1 MKITLP
7 EGHEWREHP
16 SHSASETLFICKDCQ
31 ASFLHDMIDG
41 STHFEVGINDDC
53 EDGETPEQETI

>member
-16 SHSASETLFICKDCQ
+16 SPSSNETLFICKDCG
-31 ASFLHDMIDG
+31 ASFLHDMIDD
-41 STHFEVGINDDC
+41 SINFEAGFNDAC
-53 EDGETPEQETI
+53 EDGEEPECV

>member
-7 EGHEWREHP
+7 DGHEWREHP
-16 SHSASETLFICKDCQ
+16 SYNSTETLFICKVCQ

-41 STHFEVGINDDC
+41 STNFEAGINNDCDNDD
-53 EDGETPEQETI
+53 EPECV